1 MRSRQYSRYILFPF
15 LLLALLTGCETTPVK
30 PTVPTD
36 PQAVHAARLYEE
48 QRYQEA
54 AELYLDLVNR
64 APADNRA
71 LYQLLAADSLIHDG
85 QLDKAEA
92 LLKQIQPAAL
102 PSRESF
108 RLELVRAS
116 LALERHQPET
126 VLEILQVLPKN
137 ASRDAAIRYHSL
149 RAAALK
155 ELQQKL
161 PYARELMVLDGL
173 QQDDEQQ
180 LQTQLGILDTLTR
193 FRPRDLQEQMPDADS
208 TTRGW
213 MELAALLRDFP
224 STPEEIIAPY
234 REWRDLFPDHPA
246 LPQLLTSYFRLQQQ
260 RAPLEVN
267 QIAVLLPLSGPYAR
281 AAATIRDGLLAAWYA
296 DPDENRP
303 PIRFYDSSNPE
314 QVWPLLN
321 QAADEGAS
329 IVIGPLAKPAVEQ
342 LARAGS
348 LPLPVLAL
356 NQVNTDSIPP
366 QGLYQYSLSPE
377 DEARQ
382 VAIWAAWQGYSQ
394 PALLYPA
401 TPLGKRMAGAFMKA
415 WRALGGTSMRT
426 RDYDPASGDYST
438 PVAEL
443 VMAEERKA
451 QLEKLK
457 EAQEKAKEE
466 GLEEV
471 DYELPPRGI
480 DFVFA
485 IGNNRQMRQIRP
497 MIQFHY
503 AEDLPVFTTSR
514 AWRGRLDHDESFD
527 LAGLMLPE
535 MPWILEDKPGDPL
548 SRTALEASLPPRTR
562 KYLRLV
568 PMGVDAYQVL
578 PLLRSLESREAEPF
592 PGRTGLLYL
601 NEQRQ
606 LLRRM
611 TWVSLENPPRVL
623 GVTPRE
629 RNVQVVPKEIPDDG
643 MEGPNESPA
652 PAQR

>member
-1 MRSRQYSRYILFPF
+1 MRSRQYSRHILSFF
-15 LLLALLTGCETTPVK
+15 LLLALLTGCETTLVK
-30 PTVPTD
+30 PTIPSD

-48 QRYQEA
+48 HRYQEA
-54 AELYLDLVNR
+54 ADLYLDLVNR
-64 APADNRA
+64 ATAENRA
-71 LYQLLAADSLIHDG
+71 LYQLLAADSLIQDG

-92 LLKQIQPAAL
+92 LLQQIQPATL
-102 PSRESF
+102 PATHAF
-108 RLELVRAS
+108 RLALVRAS
-116 LALERHQPET
+116 LALERHEPET
-126 VLEILQVLPKN
+126 VLEILQALPKN

-161 PYARELMVLDGL
+161 PYARELITLDRL
-173 QQDDEQQ
+173 QQDDEHQ

-193 FRPRDLQEQMPDADS
+193 FRPRELQAQMPDADS

-213 MELAALLRDFP
+213 IELAALLRDFP
-224 STPEEIIAPY
+224 SAPEEIIAPY

-246 LPQLLTSYFRLQQQ
+246 LPELITSYYQMQQQ
-260 RAPLEVN
+260 RAPIEVN
-267 QIAVLLPLSGPYAR
+267 QIAVLLPRSGPYAR
-281 AAATIRDGLLAAWYA
+281 AAATIRDGLMAAWYA
-296 DPDENRP
+296 DPGENRP
-303 PIRFYDSSNPE
+303 SIRFYDSSNPE

-356 NQVNTDSIPP
+356 NQVSTDSIPP

-382 VAIWAAWQGYSQ
+382 VAVWAAWQGYSQ

-401 TPLGKRMAGAFMKA
+401 TPLGKRMADAFITT
-415 WRALGGTSMRT
+415 WRALGGTEIRS

-443 VMAEERKA
+443 VMAGVRKA
-451 QLEKLK
+451 QLERLK
-457 EAQEKAKEE
+457 EAREKARAE
-466 GLEEV
+466 GRKDV

-535 MPWILEDKPGDPL
+535 MPWMLEDSSDDPL
-548 SRTALEASLPPRTR
+548 SRSTLEASLPPRER

-578 PLLRSLESREAEPF
+578 PLLRSLESSEAEPF

-623 GVTPRE
+623 GITPRE
-629 RNVQVVPKEIPDDG
+629 RNVQVVPKDLPYDG
-643 MEGPNESPA
+643 MESPHESPA